1 MPEPDAGAVA
11 SPCRRACRYRPD
23 IGICD
28 GCGRTL
34 AEIEAWQA
42 AEATAREAIRA
53 SAALRLAAWERHQ
66 SANPS
71 LPLDDAVIGHVGSG
85 VAMSCRS

>member
-1 MPEPDAGAVA
+1 MPEPDAEAVA

-34 AEIEAWQA
+34 AEIEAWPSADATTRSLIAGRA
-42 AEATAREAIRA
+42 AV
-53 SAALRLAAWERHQ
+53 RLAG
-66 SANPS
+66 
-71 LPLDDAVIGHVGSG
+71 LPDAAGAPADGG
-85 VAMSCRS
+85 APRDT